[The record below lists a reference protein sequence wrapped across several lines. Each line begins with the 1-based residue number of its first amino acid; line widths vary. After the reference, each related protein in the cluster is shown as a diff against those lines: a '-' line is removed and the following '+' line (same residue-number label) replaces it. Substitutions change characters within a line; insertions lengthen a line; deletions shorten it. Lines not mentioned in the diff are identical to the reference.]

1 MPRILSLALLLFL
14 AGCSKAP
21 DTPTTAAS
29 ATATATAP
37 VAAPAA
43 SVVEI
48 AWEKGDVDA
57 AFAKAKAENK
67 PVFLYWGAVW
77 CPPCNQ
83 VKATIFNRQDF
94 IERSRFFV
102 PVYLD
107 GDSKSAQRMGAR
119 FKIGGYPT
127 MILFTP
133 DGTEITRLP
142 GEVDADQYMR
152 VLALGM
158 NGARPVKTTLAAA
171 LAAGRGGAEAK
182 LTPEDWRMLAYYS
195 WDTDEQTLVAR
206 KDVASTLRRLAQAC
220 PAEQAATATRLK
232 LKAMAATATAPGAK
246 PRDDKAARNDLV
258 KLLADPKLAREDFD
272 LVAGYA
278 REISGHVT
286 LPKSVERATVVA
298 VWDAVLR
305 QFAADPSL
313 SASDRLSA
321 VAARIDLAKLDAP
334 DGKLPE
340 PLVAS
345 ARDAAARGDKET
357 VNPYARET
365 VINAAAYVLAAA
377 GLLEESDALL
387 TAELAR
393 SNTPYYAMLGLASN
407 ARKRGDKVGAVDWAE
422 KAYAAASG
430 PATRLQWG
438 VGYVNALIDLTP
450 EATARIEKAAGQVI
464 GELEAAPDT
473 FYDRNRR
480 YLERMTKKLL
490 AWNKGKQHQDSVRRL
505 RTQLADV
512 CARLPAGDPAR
523 GACNGLWT
531 PSKAAAA

>member
-232 LKAMAATATAPGAK
+232 LKAMAAAATAPGAK
-246 PRDDKAARNDLV
+246 PGDDKAARNDLV

-298 VWDAVLR
+298 AWDAVLR

-345 ARDAAARGDKET
+345 AREAAARGDKET

-407 ARKRGDKVGAVDWAE
+407 ARKRGDKVGRRRLGGESLRCRQRTGDAAAVGRGLRQRADRPDAGSHRAHRE
-422 KAYAAASG
+422 GRGPGDRRAGSGARHVLRSQPPVSGTHDQKAAGLEQGQAASG
-430 PATRLQWG
+430 LG
-438 VGYVNALIDLTP
+438 
-450 EATARIEKAAGQVI
+450 ATAADA
-464 GELEAAPDT
+464 T
-473 FYDRNRR
+473 C
-480 YLERMTKKLL
+480 
-490 AWNKGKQHQDSVRRL
+490 RRL
-505 RTQLADV
+505 RQA
-512 CARLPAGDPAR
+512 ARR
-523 GACNGLWT
+523 
-531 PSKAAAA
+531 